1 MIEISQIATRVDSLL
16 QNEQDNRMFVTETLR
31 KNALEILD
39 EKFESK
45 LRTRKEDIGLLA
57 LRSGIFLIGVGLT
70 HAKKPNGQ
78 KVQDNVIKEMNSDK
92 KEKSLKKIIWGNAR
106 EQIVKLNADQLYQ
119 LIFLLKN
126 TELKTVLEFLKIDP
140 NIV

>member
-1 MIEISQIATRVDSLL
+1 MIDISQIDTRVDSLL
-16 QNEQDNRMFVTETLR
+16 QNEQDNRVFVTETLR

-39 EKFESK
+39 EKFESR
-45 LRTRKEDIGLLA
+45 LGTRKEDIGLLA

-70 HAKKPNGQ
+70 HAKKPYGQ
-78 KVQDNVIKEMNSDK
+78 KIQDDASKDMNSDE
-92 KEKSLKKIIWGNAR
+92 KEKSLKKTIWDTAR
-106 EQIVKLNADQLYQ
+106 EQTVKLNADQLYQ

-126 TELKTVLEFLKIDP
+126 TELKTVIEFLKIDS